1 MADTLFTELF
11 DLSGRIALVTGAS
24 GGLGRHFAITLARA
38 GARVA
43 VAARRM
49 DQLAEV
55 VAEIRQMGHQ
65 ADAFSMDV
73 TDHASVLTALDR
85 IGERLGVADIVVNNA
100 GVSITR
106 RAFDVDVDNW
116 NTVVGTNLTGAW
128 MVAQE
133 TARRMA
139 AAKRGGSIINIT
151 SILASRVAGGVSPYS
166 AAKAGLRQLTRSLA
180 LELAQYDIRVNSLAP
195 GYISTELNNDFL
207 AGNSGEKLK
216 ARIPARRFG
225 NYRDL
230 DGALLLLASG
240 AGAYITGAE
249 IVIDGGHL
257 CSSL

>member
-1 MADTLFTELF
+1 MAEAIFSELF
-11 DLSGRIALVTGAS
+11 DLSGCNALVTGAS
-24 GGLGRHFAITLARA
+24 SGLGRHFAITLARA

-43 VAARRM
+43 LAARRM
-49 DQLAEV
+49 DRLAEV

-73 TDHASVLTALDR
+73 TDHGSIVAALDQVA
-85 IGERLGVADIVVNNA
+85 ERLGAVDIVVNNA
-100 GVSITR
+100 GVSNTR
-106 RAFDVDVDNW
+106 RALEVDLDNW
-116 NTVVGTNLTGAW
+116 NSVLGTNLTGAW

-133 TARRMA
+133 SARRMA
-139 AAKRGGSIINIT
+139 AQRISGSIINIT

-180 LELAQYDIRVNSLAP
+180 LELAQYNIRVNSLAP
-195 GYISTELNNDFL
+195 GYIATELNQDFL
-207 AGNSGEKLK
+207 ASTFGEKLK

-225 NYRDL
+225 DYRDL